1 MQIFEFHFNPKKDDL
16 AFDSFVYEPENIY
29 EKRLGSLYLIG
40 EIKNATPQSSNFL
53 NKLAKKI
60 QKSYYKLASKSPEK
74 ALSESLKKAN
84 SFLSEEV
91 KNDNVGWLGN
101 LNLAVLSIKKQ
112 KLNFTQTGD
121 IKILLIRQ
129 KQITDISKKLEFQE
143 IEPYPLKI
151 FSNTIS
157 GKLTQKDLL
166 LVLTKKVFEFF
177 KEKSI
182 IQKIAELEEFNQKE
196 IKRTIPSN
204 LFNKG
209 EGSKISGI
217 CFLILLKEK
226 IFSESKKQIFA
237 SQKKVSFSK
246 IFQPI
251 IKPLVKVKETSL
263 SKIKKITPSLKRK
276 KETKKT
282 KKSERKRNKEKG
294 KLQENIITIL
304 VQFRKFI
311 RAFKIKRNIILI
323 VFLAS
328 ILLLGFLM
336 FKGAQQSKEI
346 EVKNTLKE
354 IEKKV
359 SKAEN
364 FLVFKEENQ
373 AKPLLKE
380 AWEEIIPLTEKET
393 GLKSEII
400 TLKESIEKK
409 LKDLNNFNEI
419 GNPEIAD
426 LSPDLFSSPSSSQ
439 VNPPQFDF
447 NFDSS
452 VSYLSNLY
460 FLDKKTCEIVKYK
473 GLGNNNWGPPV
484 KWIKDKGPC
493 SNPKS
498 MAIDG
503 SIWLLNGDNSLLRYH
518 QGSFEEKIE
527 FDFFPYSE
535 NITQIETKKELPYL
549 LLLEPIKKRVIITD
563 KKGKIVKQFYSEK
576 FDELKDFE
584 ISDNGKIIYL
594 LNGSKVYQ
602 IKIE

>member
-1 MQIFEFHFNPKKDDL
+1 MQVFEFHFNPKKDSL

-53 NKLAKKI
+53 NKLAKEI
-60 QKSYYKLASKSPEK
+60 QKNYYKLASKSPEK

-101 LNLAVLSIKKQ
+101 LNLAVLSVKKQ

-157 GKLTQKDLL
+157 GKLAQKDLL
-166 LVLTKKVFEFF
+166 LVLTKEVFEFF

-182 IQKIAELEEFNQKE
+182 LQKIAGLEEFSQKE

-204 LFNKG
+204 LFIKG
-209 EGSKISGI
+209 EGSEISGI
-217 CFLILLKEK
+217 CFLALLKEK
-226 IFSESKKQIFA
+226 ISSEPKKQIFA

-246 IFQPI
+246 IFQPVV
-251 IKPLVKVKETSL
+251 KPLVKVKETSL
-263 SKIKKITPSLKRK
+263 SKIKKITSSLKRK

-282 KKSERKRNKEKG
+282 EKSTKKKEKEKK
-294 KLQENIITIL
+294 KLQEGIIAAL

-323 VFLAS
+323 SLLTS

-336 FKGAQQSKEI
+336 FKGAQQNKKA
-346 EVKNTLKE
+346 EVENTFKE

-364 FLVFKEENQ
+364 FLVFKEKEQ
-373 AKPLLKE
+373 AKSLLKE
-380 AWEEIIPLTEKET
+380 AWEEITPLAEKET
-393 GLKSEII
+393 SLKPEII
-400 TLKESIEKK
+400 NLKESIEKN
-409 LKDLNNFNEI
+409 LKDLNSFIEI
-419 GNPEIAD
+419 ENPEITD

-460 FLDKKTCEIVKYK
+460 FLDKENCEIIKYTY
-473 GLGNNNWGPPV
+473 LRENNWASPT
-484 KWIKDKGPC
+484 KWMKNKQ
-493 SNPKS
+493 
-498 MAIDG
+498 
-503 SIWLLNGDNSLLRYH
+503 YH
-518 QGSFEEKIE
+518 
-527 FDFFPYSE
+527 
-535 NITQIETKKELPYL
+535 KKEQRKQL
-549 LLLEPIKKRVIITD
+549 LILITGFPLLKKP
-563 KKGKIVKQFYSEK
+563 KQLGTKS
-576 FDELKDFE
+576 LKQE
-584 ISDNGKIIYL
+584 RN
-594 LNGSKVYQ
+594 
-602 IKIE
+602 